1 MSATS
6 LKVGPGGRDLSLAS
20 YSRASR
26 MRAFRRRLPAS
37 SNLGRFSACPL
48 EDREPHVRVL
58 CPSRCIVSLGVMTRI
73 TPALVIG
80 AGPAGLAVSACL
92 TKHGVEHVVLEREHD
107 VAPRWRNHYDRL
119 HLHTFRDLSRLP
131 HKKWKRGTPR
141 YPSRQQV
148 VDYMED
154 YARELGVVP
163 QFGQDIQLA
172 KRVNG
177 VWHVRT
183 QNQTFEA
190 GSLVIATGYSRTP
203 YSPTWPGQDGFQ
215 GDILHSHAFR
225 NGTRWKAKR
234 VLVVG
239 SGNSGAEIAID
250 LVEHSAE
257 VAICVRGPTH
267 YVARD
272 VAGVVP
278 AQIVGIAL
286 SPLPSRIAD
295 YLAVMTSK
303 MMFGDLSSFGIRRPE
318 MGPITQIWTLGRLPL
333 IDVGT
338 IELIRNG
345 TLAVF
350 TGIERFHEGGVEFVD
365 GRREDFDAIIL
376 ATGYRAAIDEFLD
389 DAKSHLN
396 ERGYPKLLA
405 AEAEHPGPYFVGFG
419 NPPTG
424 LLREINHHAKAV
436 AAKVAAVNLQ

>member
-1 MSATS
+1 
-6 LKVGPGGRDLSLAS
+6 
-20 YSRASR
+20 
-26 MRAFRRRLPAS
+26 
-37 SNLGRFSACPL
+37 
-48 EDREPHVRVL
+48 
-58 CPSRCIVSLGVMTRI
+58 
-73 TPALVIG
+73 
-80 AGPAGLAVSACL
+80 VSACL
-92 TKHGVEHVVLEREHD
+92 TKHGVEHVVLERED
-107 VAPRWRNHYDRL
+107 EVAPCWRNHYERL

-154 YARELGVVP
+154 YARELGVAP
-163 QFGQDIQLA
+163 QFGQEVQMA

-183 QNQTFEA
+183 QNRTFEA
-190 GSLVIATGYSRTP
+190 ESLVIATGYNRTP
-203 YSPTWPGQDGFQ
+203 CSPTWSGQDEFR

-225 NGTRWKAKR
+225 NGMRWKGKR
-234 VLVVG
+234 VLIVG

-250 LVEHSAE
+250 LVEHGAE
-257 VAICVRGPTH
+257 VAICVRGPIH
-267 YVARD
+267 FVARD

-286 SPLPSRIAD
+286 SRLPPRIAD

-318 MGPITQIWTLGRLPL
+318 TGPITQVWTLGRVPL

-350 TGIERFHEGGVEFVD
+350 PGIERFYEGGVEFVD
-365 GRREDFDAIIL
+365 GRRKDFDAVIL
-376 ATGYRAAIDEFLD
+376 ATGYRATIDEFLD
-389 DAKSHLN
+389 DAESHLN
-396 ERGYPKLLA
+396 ERGYPKLLGS
-405 AEAEHPGPYFVGFG
+405 EAEHPGPYFIGFG

-424 LLREINHHAKAV
+424 LLREINQHARAV